1 MSQQKNKEVRTQTFC
16 FTLNNYTL
24 AEELDL
30 LCTALPV
37 TYILCGYEIG
47 ESGTPHI
54 QGYCELNHIMRAAT
68 IKKLGCGFERMHIEP
83 RRGTQQQAI
92 DYCKK
97 DGNWIDNGTPRT
109 TKQGKRG
116 DLDDVRIAAIEHG
129 MREVST
135 WANLQQIRV
144 AEKYLEYNEPARNWK
159 PTVMWFH
166 GTTGTGKTRVAH
178 DLSVNPYV
186 KSDTSKWWNGYDRHD
201 HVIIDDFRDNN
212 MTFNE
217 LLTLLDRYER
227 RVETKGGMRQFV
239 PKQIIITCN
248 THPSNLYGKVTDE
261 RKDQLLRRIDIIQEF
276 GNHDLARKS
285 GGNTI
290 APDCHNDEI

>member
-1 MSQQKNKEVRTQTFC
+1 MSQKKQIRTQSFC

-24 AEELDL
+24 EEELDL
-30 LCTALPV
+30 LCTSLPV

-54 QGYCELNHIMRAAT
+54 QGYCELNHTMRSST

-97 DGNWIDNGTPRT
+97 DGNWIDYGTPR
-109 TKQGKRG
+109 KYIQGRRN
-116 DLDDVRIAAIEHG
+116 DLDEARTAAIEYG
-129 MREVST
+129 MKDVT
-135 WANLQQIRV
+135 AWANFQDIRV
-144 AEKYLEYNEPARNWK
+144 AEKYLEYNEPARQDK
-159 PTVMWFH
+159 PLVMWFY

-186 KSDTSKWWNGYDRHD
+186 KSDTSKWWNGYDRHE
-201 HVIIDDFRDNN
+201 HVIMDDFRDNN

-276 GNHDLARKS
+276 TPWHLAHKS

-290 APDCHNDEI
+290 APDYHDEI